1 MIFNKPITIQK
12 WDESTETW
20 VDFLFAHASVNKHG
34 GNEYLGSGAE
44 QSASDKEFTVRYN
57 PLVRQIE
64 LNTQLFRII
73 YEGYAYEVNDYDD
86 YMDTHMT
93 VRLLATGRGVVTT

>member
-34 GNEYLGSGAE
+34 SNEYLGSGAE
-44 QSASDKEFTVRYN
+44 QTASDKEFTVRYSTMI
-57 PLVRQIE
+57 RQIE
-64 LNTQLFRII
+64 LNTQLFRIL
-73 YEGYAYEVNDYDD
+73 YENHHYEVNDYDD
-86 YMDTHMT
+86 YMDRHMT
-93 VRLLATGRGVVTT
+93 VRLLGTARGMTL